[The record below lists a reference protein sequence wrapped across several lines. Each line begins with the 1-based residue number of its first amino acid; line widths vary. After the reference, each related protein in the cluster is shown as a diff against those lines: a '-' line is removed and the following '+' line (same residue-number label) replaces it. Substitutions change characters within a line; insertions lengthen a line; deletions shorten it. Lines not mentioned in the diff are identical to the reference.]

1 MVELTLTKAE
11 ITAKKQ
17 ATDSLWKIIREET
30 AQFEK
35 LEAAYLAKYEEQE
48 KQFEDFEQYIRA
60 LENVANK
67 EFGRMRE

>member
-11 ITAKKQ
+11 ITEKKQ
-17 ATDSLWKIIREET
+17 ATDRLWKIIREET
-30 AQFEK
+30 AEYEK

>member
-35 LEAAYLAKYEEQE
+35 LDEAYLVKYEEQE

-60 LENVANK
+60 LEGVANK